1 MRRIWILSIGLVLVI
16 LAGGCTSTAPPDQ
29 PTFTSTIVPGTTP
42 VTTTPKLASF
52 ETTAIPEVIPS
63 STITQTLYSTN
74 DIYKHFVDITFSPDY
89 PSIHK
94 WDKELVHVALTGNY
108 DSTDIKT
115 INNFLQVFNNY
126 SSTTKLPK
134 EVQQSETLGD
144 IVVIFLPESSLN
156 NINLDTSWKISK
168 NPENGTINFIYKTNR
183 FQYGVI
189 THTVYINSDLKG
201 NARTHWILRSL
212 LYELGFPGETGT
224 YPDSIFYSGS
234 ETVTSL
240 NKIDLKALELMYGT
254 KISNGMSLNKIRDL
268 LVIDSSGSA
277 PIAGQVLSTPNPQAT
292 STPSAAPTHTP
303 LQKGITSAPT
313 EAIPSPAVIPESP
326 IRPLT
331 IAIAGLFVVSVGIGI
346 YAWKNW

>member
-1 MRRIWILSIGLVLVI
+1 MRRIWILTIGLVLVI
-16 LAGGCTSTAPPDQ
+16 LAGGCTSTAPSTQ
-29 PTFTSTIVPGTTP
+29 PTATSTIVLGTTP
-42 VTTTPKLASF
+42 VPTTPKVASS

-74 DIYKHFVDITFSPDY
+74 DIYKHFVDIAFSPDY

-108 DSTDIKT
+108 DNKDIKT
-115 INNFLQVFNNY
+115 INNFLQLFNSY

-144 IVVIFLPESSLN
+144 IVLIFLPESSLN
-156 NINLDTSWKISK
+156 NINLDNSWKISK

-183 FQYGVI
+183 FQYGVS
-189 THTVYINSDLKG
+189 TNTVYINSDLKG

-224 YPDSIFYSGS
+224 YPDSIFYSES
-234 ETVTSL
+234 DAVTSL

-254 KISNGMSLNKIRDL
+254 KISNGMSLNKVRDL
-268 LVIDSSGSA
+268 LLIDSSGST
-277 PIAGQVLSTPNPQAT
+277 PIASPVLSTPNPRDTTAQ
-292 STPSAAPTHTP
+292 SAAPTHTP
-303 LQKGITSAPT
+303 VQESTTSAST
-313 EAIPSPAVIPESP
+313 EAVPSPAALPESLTG
-326 IRPLT
+326 PLSL
-331 IAIAGLFVVSVGIGI
+331 AIAGLFVVSIGIGV
-346 YAWKNW
+346 YAWKKW

>member
-1 MRRIWILSIGLVLVI
+1 MRSIWILAIGLILVI
-16 LAGGCTSTAPPDQ
+16 LAGGCISTAPSAQ
-29 PTFTSTIVPGTTP
+29 PTATSTIVPGTTP
-42 VTTTPKLASF
+42 FPTTPKVTSSVTA
-52 ETTAIPEVIPS
+52 AIPEVLPS
-63 STITQTLYSTN
+63 STITQTLYSTS
-74 DIYKHFVDITFSPDY
+74 DIYRHFVDIAFSPDY

-94 WDKELVHVALTGNY
+94 WNKELVHVALTGNY

-115 INNFLQVFNNY
+115 INNFLQVFNSY

-144 IVVIFLPESSLN
+144 IVVTFLPESSLN

-168 NPENGTINFIYKTNR
+168 NPENGTINFIYKTNP

-212 LYELGFPGETGT
+212 LYELGFPGETGM

-234 ETVTSL
+234 DAVTSL
-240 NKIDLKALELMYGT
+240 SKIDLKALELMYGT

-268 LVIDSSGSA
+268 LLIDSSESA
-277 PIAGQVLSTPNPQAT
+277 PITSPVLSTPTPRAA
-292 STPSAAPTHTP
+292 STLLSAPTHTP
-303 LQKGITSAPT
+303 VQEGTTSAPT
-313 EAIPSPAVIPESP
+313 EAIPSPAAIPESP

-331 IAIAGLFVVSVGIGI
+331 LAIAGLFVVSVVIGI